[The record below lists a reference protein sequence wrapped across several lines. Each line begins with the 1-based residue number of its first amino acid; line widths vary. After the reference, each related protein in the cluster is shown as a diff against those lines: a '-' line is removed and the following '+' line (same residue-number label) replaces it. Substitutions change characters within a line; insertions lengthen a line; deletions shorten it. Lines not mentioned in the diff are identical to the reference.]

1 LHAGNTQVPG
11 RKPRFGSLHPVTG
24 AGDEAIG
31 RRTGAPEGS
40 PLAGF
45 TIAITAE
52 RRRDEQAALLERRGA
67 KVVSVPAITL
77 VPLLDDE
84 ALHTAT
90 GDCIRTAP
98 DLVVVTTGIG
108 FRGWLEAAE
117 GWGLGDALR
126 ANLARATIVAR
137 GAKPCGAIRAAG
149 LSEGWVAHSESTE
162 EIQDRLLADGV
173 AGRRIA
179 VQLHG
184 GVQLDFVNALR
195 DAGADVVE
203 VSVYRYRLPDDP
215 APVRRLVEQVLA
227 GRVDAVTFTSAPAVN
242 AVLEVAGAD
251 APELLRSFSDRVV
264 AACVGPVTAAPLL
277 REGIP
282 ALVPDRSRLGALVRS
297 VTDELP
303 RRATRLRVAGSVLE
317 IRGHAVL
324 VDGDVRP
331 LAPANMTTLGALA
344 ARPGAVVSRA
354 ALAAA
359 LPSGTDGH
367 AVDVAVARLRA
378 ALGSARFVETVVKRG
393 YRLRVDA

>member
-1 LHAGNTQVPG
+1 MSGAEDGTSG
-11 RKPRFGSLHPVTG
+11 RN
-24 AGDEAIG
+24 
-31 RRTGAPEGS
+31 TGAPGGT
-40 PLAGF
+40 PLVGF

-52 RRRDEQAALLERRGA
+52 RRRDEQAVLLERRGA
-67 KVVSVPAITL
+67 RVVRVPVITH

-84 ALHTAT
+84 ALHAAT
-90 GDCIRTAP
+90 EECIEDPP

-117 GWGLGDALR
+117 GWDLGGALR
-126 ANLARATIVAR
+126 VSLAGATLIAR

-149 LSEGWVAHSESTE
+149 LSEGWSASSESMG
-162 EIQDRLLADGV
+162 EILDRLLAEGV

-184 GVQLDFVNALR
+184 GVQEDFVEALR
-195 DAGADVVE
+195 AAGADVVE

-215 APVRRLVEQVLA
+215 APLRRLVDQVLA
-227 GRVDAVTFTSAPAVN
+227 GRFDAVTFTSAPAVN
-242 AVLEVAGAD
+242 ALLEVAGAD
-251 APELLRSFSDRVV
+251 APELLRSFDGRVL

-277 REGIP
+277 KAGVP

-303 RRATRLRVAGSVLE
+303 RRALRLRVDDCVLE
-317 IRGHAVL
+317 IRGHAVV
-324 VDGDVRP
+324 VDGDVRL
-331 LAPANMTTLGALA
+331 LAPASMTALGVLA

-359 LPSGTDGH
+359 LPSGAGRTGWSGADGGDGH

-378 ALGSARFVETVVKRG
+378 ALGSARFIETVVKRG
-393 YRLRVDA
+393 YRLRVDET

>member
-1 LHAGNTQVPG
+1 M
-11 RKPRFGSLHPVTG
+11 
-24 AGDEAIG
+24 
-31 RRTGAPEGS
+31 
-40 PLAGF
+40 AGF

-67 KVVSVPAITL
+67 RVVSVPAITL
-77 VPLLDDE
+77 VALLDDD
-84 ALHTAT
+84 ALHAAT
-90 GDCIRTAP
+90 QECIDVPP

-126 ANLARATIVAR
+126 ANLAHATLIAR

-149 LSEGWVAHSESTE
+149 LSEGWAADSESTE
-162 EIQDRLLADGV
+162 EIQDRLLLEGV

-184 GVQLDFVNALR
+184 GVQLAFVNALR
-195 DAGADVVE
+195 AAGADVVE

-215 APVRRLVEQVLA
+215 TPVRRLVEQVVA
-227 GRVDAVTFTSAPAVN
+227 GRFDAVTFTSAPAVN
-242 AVLEVAGAD
+242 ALLEVAGAD
-251 APELLRSFSDRVV
+251 APELLRAFDGRVV
-264 AACVGPVTAAPLL
+264 AACVGPVTAAPLAQA
-277 REGIP
+277 GIP
-282 ALVPDRSRLGALVRS
+282 ALVPGRSRLGALIRL

-303 RRATRLRVAGSVLE
+303 RRAVRLRVAGSDLE
-317 IRGHAVL
+317 IRGHAVV
-324 VDGDVRP
+324 VDGEVRP
-331 LAPANMTTLGALA
+331 LAPANMTALSALA

-359 LPSGTDGH
+359 LPGATEGH

-378 ALGSARFVETVVKRG
+378 ALGSAKFVETVVKRG

>member
-1 LHAGNTQVPG
+1 VNEPG
-11 RKPRFGSLHPVTG
+11 C
-24 AGDEAIG
+24 
-31 RRTGAPEGS
+31 RTGPPTGT

-52 RRRDEQAALLERRGA
+52 RRRDEQAVLLERRGA
-67 KVVSVPAITL
+67 RVVRVPAITL
-77 VPLLDDE
+77 VPLLDDD
-84 ALHTAT
+84 ALHRAT
-90 GDCIRTAP
+90 RDCIDTPP
-98 DLVVVTTGIG
+98 DIVVVTTGIG

-117 GWGLGDALR
+117 GWGLGGALR
-126 ANLARATIVAR
+126 VGLAQAALISR

-149 LSEGWVAHSESTE
+149 LSEAWSASSESSE
-162 EIQDRLLADGV
+162 EIQERLLAEGV
-173 AGRRIA
+173 AGRRVA

-195 DAGADVVE
+195 SAGADVVE

-215 APVRRLVEQVLA
+215 GPVRRLVEQVLA
-227 GRVDAVTFTSAPAVN
+227 GRFDAVTFTSAPAVN
-242 AVLEVAGAD
+242 ALLEIAGAD
-251 APELLRSFSDRVV
+251 APELLRSFNDRVI

-277 REGIP
+277 RAGIP

-303 RRATRLRVAGSVLE
+303 RRAVRLRVADSVLE
-317 IRGHAVL
+317 IRGHAVV
-324 VDGDVRP
+324 VDGDVRM
-331 LAPANMTTLGALA
+331 LAPASMTALGVLA

-359 LPSGTDGH
+359 LPTGADGH

-378 ALGSARFVETVVKRG
+378 ALGSARLIETVVKRG
-393 YRLRVDA
+393 YRLRVEA